1 MPASRRGSGSIT
13 LPSGQ
18 TMAIHTRTQD
28 EDILPHATKKTMAD
42 HLRRLESLFTL
53 TPQRMRMIV
62 DAFKETLELGLEKPQ
77 QVVPMIPTFVFGW
90 PTGKENGDFLAV
102 DLGGGTNLRV
112 CLVNVQGEGKFEV
125 TQTKYRLTEDQKQ
138 DDGQKLFDFCAEC
151 LKTFIDSN
159 FMDGGELTLKPGEV
173 LPLGFTFSY
182 PVSQEK
188 IDHGELIRWTKGFGA
203 TNTEGRDVADMFRKS
218 LEKYKLPVALTAL
231 INDTTG
237 TLIASHYVNPRTK
250 IAVIFGTGCNAAY
263 MEKVRDIPKIK
274 DLNIDEKDE
283 MAINCEWGAFDSFEH
298 EHLPRTKYDVIV
310 DETSNKVGEQA
321 FEKLVAGRYLGEIL
335 RLVIC
340 ELIDE
345 GVLFLGQNTY
355 KLETPYVFE
364 TAFLSL
370 MESDPTD
377 ELLMIIGIF
386 THFFAVE
393 TTLAERQFFRALAKL
408 IGRRAARLSACGI
421 AAIVS
426 KMGYLDEGCSVGA
439 DGSLYNKYP
448 GFADRVHEGLVDI
461 FGDKGRNII
470 THHAEDGSGVGSA
483 IIAAMT
489 RVRRDAGLYPH
500 V

>member
-1 MPASRRGSGSIT
+1 MPASRRGSGSVT

-18 TMAIHTRTQD
+18 TLTVHTRTQD
-28 EDILPHATKKTMAD
+28 EEDLPHATKKTMAD
-42 HLRRLESLFTL
+42 HLRKYEVLFTL

-62 DAFKETLELGLEKPQ
+62 EAFKDTLELGLEKKD
-77 QVVPMIPTFVFGW
+77 QVVPMIPTYVFGW
-90 PTGKENGDFLAV
+90 PTGEETGDFLAV
-102 DLGGGTNLRV
+102 DLGGTNLRV
-112 CLVNVQGEGKFEV
+112 CLVTLQGDGKFEI
-125 TQTKYRLTEDQKQ
+125 TQSKYRLTEEQKQ
-138 DDGQKLFDFCAEC
+138 EDGQKLFDFCAEC
-151 LKTFIDSN
+151 LQTFVSTN
-159 FMDGGELTLKPGEV
+159 FEEGSIKEGEL
-173 LPLGFTFSY
+173 LPLGFTVRFPFS
-182 PVSQEK
+182 QDR

-203 TNTEGRDVADMFRKS
+203 ANTEGRDVAEMFRNS
-218 LEKYKLPVALTAL
+218 LKKYNVPVQLTAL

-263 MEKVRDIPKIK
+263 MEKVGKIGKIK
-274 DLNIDEKDE
+274 DLGIDAEAE

-298 EHLPRTKYDVIV
+298 EHLPRTKYDVSI
-310 DETSNKVGEQA
+310 DENSNKPGEQA
-321 FEKLVAGRYLGEIL
+321 FEKLISGRYLGEIL

-340 ELIDE
+340 ELIDD

-355 KLETPYVFE
+355 KLEIAYAMD

-370 MESDPTD
+370 MESDPTE

-386 THFFAVE
+386 SHFFALE

-408 IGRRAARLSACGI
+408 IGRRAARMSACGI

-426 KMGYLDEGCSVGA
+426 KMGYLEDGCSVGA

-448 GFADRVHEGLVDI
+448 GFADRVHEGLCDI
-461 FGDKGRNII
+461 FGDKGKNII

-489 RVRRDAGLYPH
+489 KIRKDKGIH
-500 V
+500 VHV

>member
-1 MPASRRGSGSIT
+1 
-13 LPSGQ
+13 
-18 TMAIHTRTQD
+18 MATHTRTHDD
-28 EDILPHATKKTMAD
+28 EDLPHATKKTMAD
-42 HLRRLESLFTL
+42 HLRKYESLFTL

-62 DAFKETLELGLEKPQ
+62 EAFKETLELGLQKPKQ
-77 QVVPMIPTFVFGW
+77 IVPMIPTYVFGW
-90 PTGKENGDFLAV
+90 PSGKETGDFLAV
-102 DLGGGTNLRV
+102 DLGGTNLRV
-112 CLVNVQGEGKFEV
+112 CLVTLQGEGKFEI
-125 TQTKYRLTEDQKQ
+125 TQSKYRLTEDQKQ

-151 LKTFIDSN
+151 LKTFIDN
-159 FMDGGELTLKPGEV
+159 HLTNENGVLDLKPGET

-182 PVSQEK
+182 PCAQER

-203 TNTEGRDVADMFRKS
+203 PNTEGRDVADMFRKS
-218 LEKYKLPVALTAL
+218 LAKINLPITLTAL

-237 TLIASHYVNPRTK
+237 TLIASHYVNPSTK
-250 IAVIFGTGCNAAY
+250 IACIFGTGCNAAY
-263 MEKVRDIPKIK
+263 MEHVSDIEKIK
-274 DLNIDEKDE
+274 DLAIDPAAE
-283 MAINCEWGAFDSFEH
+283 MGINCEWGAFDSFDH
-298 EHLPRTKYDVIV
+298 EHLPRTKFDAIV
-310 DETSNKVGEQA
+310 DDTSNKPGEQA
-321 FEKLVAGRYLGEIL
+321 FEKLISGRYLGEIL

-355 KLETPYVFE
+355 KVENAYVFD

-386 THFFAVE
+386 THFFALE

-426 KMGYLDEGCSVGA
+426 KMGYLEDGCAVGA

-448 GFADRVHEGLVDI
+448 GFADRVHEGLQDI
-461 FGDKGRNII
+461 FGDKGRNIV

-489 RVRRDAGLYPH
+489 KIRKEAGLYSH

>member
-1 MPASRRGSGSIT
+1 MVLSRRGSGSVT
-13 LPSGQ
+13 LPTGQ
-18 TMAIHTRTQD
+18 TLAFHTRTHD
-28 EDILPHATKKTMAD
+28 EEDLPHATKKTMAD
-42 HLRRLESLFTL
+42 HLRKYESLFTL

-62 DAFKETLELGLEKPQ
+62 EAFKETLELGLQQPD
-77 QVVPMIPTFVFGW
+77 QVVPMIPTYVFGF
-90 PTGKENGDFLAV
+90 PTGKEQGDFLAV
-102 DLGGGTNLRV
+102 DLGGTNLRV
-112 CLVNVQGEGKFEV
+112 CLVNVQGDGKFEI
-125 TQTKYRLTEDQKQ
+125 TQSKYRLTEEQKQ
-138 DDGQKLFDFCAEC
+138 DEGQKLFDFCAES
-151 LKTFIDSN
+151 LKTFINTNLAD
-159 FMDGGELTLKPGEV
+159 ELKPGDV

-182 PVSQEK
+182 PCSQDK
-188 IDHGELIRWTKGFGA
+188 INHGVLIRWTKGFGA
-203 TNTEGRDVADMFRKS
+203 KNTEGRDVAEMFRQS
-218 LEKYKLPVALTAL
+218 LKKYNVPVELTAL

-237 TLIASHYVNPRTK
+237 TLIASHYVNPKTK
-250 IAVIFGTGCNAAY
+250 IACIFGTGCNAAY
-263 MEKVRDIPKIK
+263 MEHVDDIPKIK
-274 DLNIDEKDE
+274 NLGCDGAD

-298 EHLPRTKYDVIV
+298 EHLPRTKYDIIV
-310 DETSNKVGEQA
+310 DETSNKPQEQA
-321 FEKLVAGRYLGEIL
+321 FEKLISGRYLGEIL

-355 KLETPYVFE
+355 KLENPYVFD

-386 THFFAVE
+386 SHFFAVE

-426 KMGYLDEGCSVGA
+426 KMGYLDEGCAVGA

-448 GFADRVHEGLVDI
+448 EFADRIHEGLVDI
-461 FGDKGRNII
+461 FGEKGRNIV
-470 THHAEDGSGVGSA
+470 TYHAEDGSGVGSA

-489 RVRRDAGLYPH
+489 KIRRDADLYPD

>member
-1 MPASRRGSGSIT
+1 
-13 LPSGQ
+13 
-18 TMAIHTRTQD
+18 
-28 EDILPHATKKTMAD
+28 
-42 HLRRLESLFTL
+42 
-53 TPQRMRMIV
+53 MIV
-62 DAFKETLELGLEKPQ
+62 EAFTETLELGLNKPNQ
-77 QVVPMIPTFVFGW
+77 IVPMIPTYVFGW
-90 PTGKENGDFLAV
+90 PTGQEKGDFLAL
-102 DLGGGTNLRV
+102 DLGGTNLRV
-112 CLVNVQGEGKFEV
+112 CLVTLQGEGKFEIS
-125 TQTKYRLTEDQKQ
+125 QTKYRLTEEQKQ

-151 LKTFIDSN
+151 LNTFVETN
-159 FMDGGELTLKPGEV
+159 TGEGAGQLKPGQS

-182 PVSQEK
+182 PCSQER

-203 TNTEGRDVADMFRKS
+203 GNTEGRDVAEMFKKS
-218 LEKYKLPVALTAL
+218 LEKYQLPIKLTAL

-237 TLIASHYVNPRTK
+237 TLIASHYVNPKTK

-263 MEKVRDIPKIK
+263 MERINDIPKIEH
-274 DLNIDEKDE
+274 LGIDPEAE

-298 EHLPRTKYDVIV
+298 EHLPRTKYDTIV
-310 DETSNKVGEQA
+310 DDTSNKPGEQA
-321 FEKLVAGRYLGEIL
+321 FEKLISGRYLGEIL

-355 KLETPYVFE
+355 KLEKPYCFD

-377 ELLMIIGIF
+377 ELLMVIGIF
-386 THFFAVE
+386 THFFALE

-426 KMGYLDEGCSVGA
+426 KMGYLEEGCSVGA

-448 GFADRVHEGLVDI
+448 GFADRVHEGLQDI
-461 FGDKGRNII
+461 FGDKGRNIV
-470 THHAEDGSGVGSA
+470 TYHAEDGSGVGSA

-489 RVRRDAGLYPH
+489 KQRKDAGLYLN

>member
-1 MPASRRGSGSIT
+1 MVSSRRGSGSVT

-18 TMAIHTRTQD
+18 ILAIHTRTQD
-28 EDILPHATKKTMAD
+28 EEDLPHATKKTMAD
-42 HLRRLESLFTL
+42 HLRKYETIFTL
-53 TPQRMRMIV
+53 TPPRMRMIV
-62 DAFKETLELGLEKPQ
+62 DAFKETLELGLEKPK
-77 QVVPMIPTFVFGW
+77 QVVPMIPTYVFGW
-90 PTGKENGDFLAV
+90 PTGEETGDFLAV
-102 DLGGGTNLRV
+102 DLGGTNLRV
-112 CLVNVQGEGKFEV
+112 CLVTLQGKGKFEI
-125 TQTKYRLTEDQKQ
+125 TQSKYRLTEEQKQ
-138 DDGQKLFDFCAEC
+138 EDGQKLFDFCAEC
-151 LKTFIDSN
+151 LKTFIETN
-159 FMDGGELTLKPGEV
+159 LGEGTVKDGEK

-182 PVSQEK
+182 PCSQER

-203 TNTEGRDVADMFRKS
+203 PNTEGRDVAAMFRES
-218 LEKYKLPVALTAL
+218 LEKHNVPAELTAL

-237 TLIASHYVNPRTK
+237 TLIASSYVNPRTR

-263 MEKVRDIPKIK
+263 MERIGDIHKIK
-274 DLNIDEKDE
+274 NLGIDDE
-283 MAINCEWGAFDSFEH
+283 ANMAINCEWGAFDSFEH
-298 EHLPRTKYDVIV
+298 EHLPRTKYDQII
-310 DETSNKVGEQA
+310 DETSNKPGEQA
-321 FEKLVAGRYLGEIL
+321 FEKLISGRYLGEIL

-355 KLETPYVFE
+355 KIEIPYALD

-370 MESDPTD
+370 MESDPTE

-408 IGRRAARLSACGI
+408 VGRRAARLSSCGI

-426 KMGYLDEGCSVGA
+426 KMGYLEAGCSVGA

-448 GFADRVHEGLVDI
+448 GFPDRVHEGLQDI
-461 FGDKGRNII
+461 FGDKGRNI
-470 THHAEDGSGVGSA
+470 TTYRAEDGSGVGSA

-489 RVRRDAGLYPH
+489 KIRKDKGLH
-500 V
+500 LNV